1 MEEIGGG
8 CVCSPSNVCE
18 GDLVKNVIATE
29 AIGKHVAKKV
39 EGEAIATEESVEDGD
54 ITPTKIVYEI
64 D

>member
-8 CVCSPSNVCE
+8 FVCSPSNVHE

-29 AIGKHVAKKV
+29 GIGKPFAKKV

>member
-8 CVCSPSNVCE
+8 CVFSPSNVRE

-29 AIGKHVAKKV
+29 AIGKPVAKKV